1 MAKTTCLQKLEPSC
15 YYYGNT
21 HILKLHAHKLMH
33 AWAKLCTEDVENC
46 MYQVEVSKV
55 AVTTRSPTKTE
66 MMTTV
71 FVSLSRM

>member
-1 MAKTTCLQKLEPSC
+1 MAKITCLQKLEPSC
-15 YYYGNT
+15 YIMVT
-21 HILKLHAHKLMH
+21 HIPKVHAHKLMH
-33 AWAKLCTEDVENC
+33 AWVKLCTEDVENC

-55 AVTTRSPTKTE
+55 AMTTHSPTKTE